1 VPRDCRDIPD
11 FFRLLRILP
20 GVSLPEVSAVS
31 SDVSA
36 PRPSWTARTAWV
48 VVGLLWVVATLNYLD
63 RQLIVTMAPPIKAD
77 LQIDNARFGLF
88 SSVFLWTYGLC
99 SPLAGYLA
107 DRVGKRPL
115 ILASL
120 FVWSAA
126 TFLTGL
132 MGEFWQLLVARV
144 ALGVSEA
151 FYMPA
156 AVALIVDYHRGATR
170 ARATGLHLS
179 GVYAGQIL
187 GGLGGF
193 MAEAAGWRTGFL
205 VFGGVGVLYALVLMV
220 VMPRPADDP
229 GEPASSDAGLSSP
242 RPTRHR
248 QMPVRPGPNAFR
260 SLLTTPGFLLLLGM
274 NLLNGAAYWPVRN
287 WLPTFFVDE
296 LGVTLTLAGVFGPM
310 AFNGSAFCGMLL
322 GSTVSDHWALR
333 NPRARALVPA
343 GGFCLAAPCLFLVGT
358 AGVIPVVLAG
368 IFVVGMSQGFLD
380 ANLMPA
386 ACTVTDVRHRATAYG
401 LLNFVGTTAGGVMT
415 FVGGWL
421 KDERVPFGVTFQV
434 AAGFILVAGLLLFF
448 VRPNR
453 SG

>member
-1 VPRDCRDIPD
+1 MSNPP
-11 FFRLLRILP
+11 P
-20 GVSLPEVSAVS
+20 Q
-31 SDVSA
+31 
-36 PRPSWTARTAWV
+36 PSWTARTAWA

-77 LQIDNARFGLF
+77 LQIENAHFGLF

-120 FVWSAA
+120 FVWSVA
-126 TFLTGL
+126 TLLTGL

-156 AVALIVDYHRGATR
+156 AVALIVEYHRGPTR

-179 GVYAGQIL
+179 GVYTGQIL

-205 VFGGVGVLYALVLMV
+205 LFGGVGVLYALVLMV
-220 VMPRPADDP
+220 LMPRPPGEEKPDDDP
-229 GEPASSDAGLSSP
+229 AAEWHQLPPEQAAVGG
-242 RPTRHR
+242 
-248 QMPVRPGPNAFR
+248 AFR
-260 SLLTTPGFLLLLGM
+260 TLLTTPGFLLLLGM

-287 WLPTFFVDE
+287 WLPSFFVSE
-296 LGVTLTLAGVFGPM
+296 LGVSLTRAGVFGPM
-310 AFNGSAFCGMLL
+310 AFNGAAFCGMLL
-322 GSTVSDHWALR
+322 GSTVSDHWAPR
-333 NPRARALVPA
+333 DPRARALVPA
-343 GGFCLAAPCLFLVGT
+343 VGFCLAAPCLFLVGT
-358 AGVIPVVLAG
+358 AGVVPVILAG

-421 KDERVPFGVTFQV
+421 KDQQIPFGTTFQV
-434 AAGFILVAGLLLFF
+434 AAGFILIAGLLLFF

-453 SG
+453 SA